1 MFLDA
6 HYTDND
12 NQEYVFEFIL
22 GQNSEA
28 YQQIYGNL
36 AEVYWIWQKRK
47 VGDTPTR
54 NLQQWDCEGDE
65 GEQYRDDTTED
76 DTTGDS
82 KHDEGHH
89 ESDSYPGEGFFTPGG
104 LQVHK
109 VTKTTVLHIMIN
121 QL

>member
-6 HYTDND
+6 HYTDSD

-22 GQNSEA
+22 GQSSEA

-54 NLQQWDCEGDE
+54 NLQVWDCEGDE
-65 GEQYRDDTTED
+65 GEHCSD

-82 KHDEGHH
+82 KHEEGHHDDH
-89 ESDSYPGEGFFTPGG
+89 ESDSYPGEGFLTPGG

-109 VTKTTVLHIMIN
+109 VTKTTVLHIIIN